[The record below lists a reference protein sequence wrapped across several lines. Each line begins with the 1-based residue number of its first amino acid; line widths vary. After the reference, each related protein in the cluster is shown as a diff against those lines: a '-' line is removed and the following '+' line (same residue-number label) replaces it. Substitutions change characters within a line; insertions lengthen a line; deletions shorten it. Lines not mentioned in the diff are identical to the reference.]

1 MTDVNLTT
9 RRLALRAFDDV
20 YRKKKSLD
28 AAVLDISLDGDLSG
42 SDKAFSRLLVIDSLR
57 RLGEIDDILFRF
69 LEKPLPSKHAFVQ
82 DVLRLSVLQIFFLK
96 TVPYAAV
103 STGVELL
110 KSYRKGA
117 FCALANAVL
126 RKVAAQSEN
135 IKTDELKNFPDWLI
149 EKWQKAYGKKVSLRL
164 AKSFLKEA
172 PLDFSVKENPALWA
186 EKLHGSVL
194 PSGTVRRMES
204 VNVSL
209 LEGYETGDWWVQDFS
224 ASLPVKM
231 FSALKGK
238 RVLDVCAAPGGK
250 TAQLCQ
256 AGALVTALD
265 VSEKRMRRLKE
276 NMDRLSFTPQTVV
289 ADFRRW
295 KEQNPHIRFDAVLL
309 DAPCSATGTLRRH
322 PDILYHRTADD
333 VQRLCTVQ
341 RELLEAALDVLKE
354 NGELVYAVC
363 SLLPQEGVEQADFI
377 EQTGLAVRLPL
388 KESVVPDEVITKK
401 GDVLV
406 FPDTFENVGG
416 ADGFYACR
424 LMKRKKI

>member
-309 DAPCSATGTLRRH
+309 DAPASSRYSISSH
-322 PDILYHRTADD
+322 
-333 VQRLCTVQ
+333 
-341 RELLEAALDVLKE
+341 
-354 NGELVYAVC
+354 
-363 SLLPQEGVEQADFI
+363 
-377 EQTGLAVRLPL
+377 
-388 KESVVPDEVITKK
+388 
-401 GDVLV
+401 
-406 FPDTFENVGG
+406 GG
-416 ADGFYACR
+416 
-424 LMKRKKI
+424 